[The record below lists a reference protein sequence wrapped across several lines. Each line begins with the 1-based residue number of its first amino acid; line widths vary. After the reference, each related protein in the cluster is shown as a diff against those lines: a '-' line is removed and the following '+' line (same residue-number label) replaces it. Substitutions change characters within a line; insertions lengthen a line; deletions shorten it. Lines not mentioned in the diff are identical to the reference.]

1 MGHAVCLL
9 RGRVTDNAL
18 KLFSLR
24 YCGGDDNEPAHRILV
39 IDRLLVLCR

>member
-9 RGRVTDNAL
+9 RGRVTNNAL
-18 KLFSLR
+18 KLFSLPC
-24 YCGGDDNEPAHRILV
+24 CGGDDNEPAHGKLV